1 MELVP
6 EYPLACHDIGA
17 KRVRYQ
23 VPVVV
28 DDQGGVLL
36 HITLL
41 NKVDESTT
49 GR

>member
-1 MELVP
+1 
-6 EYPLACHDIGA
+6 
-17 KRVRYQ
+17 
-23 VPVVV
+23 V
-28 DDQGGVLL
+28 DDQGGVLC